1 MSLLAMI
8 LLASA
13 GGGLLSVL
21 LASVALR
28 MRAEWVPVMVSY
40 AIGALLGAVF
50 LEILPH
56 AVEHAGNFQ
65 TMGGVVLAGILGFFI
80 LEKLVLWRHCHTEHC
95 EVHGAPSHG
104 HDHGRSGMMITV
116 GDTVHNFVDGVMIAA
131 AFLVDIKLGVVTALA
146 IAAHEV
152 PQELGD
158 FLILLHSGYSK
169 ARALAL
175 NLLSGAAMLV
185 GAVFGYFLL
194 ADLRELL
201 PYMLAIAAS
210 GMIYVAVADLIP
222 GLHKRVELAHTLQ
235 QVLLIGLGVLT
246 VWGAGTLAERY
257 VASTSGHGLHEHP
270 QGQHAQK
277 EGHGH
282 ALQPV
287 APHDDHQGYH
297 EDHVGVADGN
307 NVHDGKNGRMWLWP
321 LNFTTTAGMSA

>member
-1 MSLLAMI
+1 MI

-13 GGGLLSVL
+13 AGGLLSVL
-21 LASVALR
+21 LASMALR

-56 AVEHAGNFQ
+56 AVEHAGSFQ

-95 EVHGAPSHG
+95 EVHGASSHDHG
-104 HDHGRSGMMITV
+104 HGHGHGHGNDHGRSGMMITV

-131 AFLVDIKLGVVTALA
+131 AFLVDVKLGVVTAFA

-169 ARALAL
+169 TRALLL
-175 NLLSGAAMLV
+175 NLLSSAAMLA
-185 GAVFGYFLL
+185 GAVIGYFLL
-194 ADLRELL
+194 ADMQALL

-222 GLHKRVELAHTLQ
+222 GLHKRVELGHTAQ

-246 VWGAGTLAERY
+246 VWGAGTLAEGY
-257 VASTSGHGLHEHP
+257 MATAAGHGLHEHP
-270 QGQHAQK
+270 QGQHAQ
-277 EGHGH
+277 EQGDGH

-287 APHDDHQGYH
+287 TPHDDHQGHH
-297 EDHVGVADGN
+297 EDHVGIGDGDD
-307 NVHDGKNGRMWLWP
+307 VHGK
-321 LNFTTTAGMSA
+321 

>member
-1 MSLLAMI
+1 MSLLTII

-28 MRAEWVPVMVSY
+28 MKAEWVPVMVSY

-65 TMGGVVLAGILGFFI
+65 TMGGVVLGGILGFFI

-95 EVHGAPSHG
+95 EAHGTPAHNHSHG

-131 AFLVDIKLGVVTALA
+131 AFLVDMKLGVVTAFA

-169 ARALAL
+169 TKALVL
-175 NLLSGAAMLV
+175 NLLSSAAMLA

-194 ADLRELL
+194 AEMHDLL

-222 GLHKRVELAHTLQ
+222 GLHKRVELGHTAQ

-246 VWGAGTLAERY
+246 VWGAGTLAESY
-257 VASTSGHGLHEHP
+257 MASSAGHGLHEHP
-270 QGQHAQK
+270 QGQHAQ
-277 EGHGH
+277 EQGDGQ

-287 APHDDHQGYH
+287 TGRDDH
-297 EDHVGVADGN
+297 
-307 NVHDGKNGRMWLWP
+307 
-321 LNFTTTAGMSA
+321 